1 MKAGRLLVA
10 FTSILRPEGSIMFGI
25 ATIILVNAVYDKELP
40 DTATIHAT
48 DPGDVNIDMAR
59 KKATLTSAGLVS
71 AIALL
76 TKDVNIFVLGS
87 VALFALDMHT
97 RHANAT
103 NPETGSLVSQGQGY
117 APGLRAV
124 S

>member
-1 MKAGRLLVA
+1 M
-10 FTSILRPEGSIMFGI
+10 MGI
-25 ATIILVNAVYDKELP
+25 ATAVLVYAIYDKELP

-48 DPGDVNIDMAR
+48 DPGDVNVDMAR

-71 AIALL
+71 GIALV

-87 VALFALDMHT
+87 VVLFALDMHT

-103 NPETGSLVSQGQGY
+103 NPQTGSLVSQGNGY